1 MSAAADGNLA
11 DLLPQQPPFR
21 FVDTVDE
28 CEPGRSVLAR
38 YRLTGREAFLTGHFP
53 GNPVMPGVLQLEAL
67 AQTGAVAALADERF
81 AHLLALFGGV
91 DKVRFRRLVVPGD
104 ELVLRITID
113 RLSPRGGWADGTATV
128 DGALSCEARLLL
140 AFAPVPAPGG

>member
-1 MSAAADGNLA
+1 VSAAADGNLA

-81 AHLLALFGGV
+81 AHLLA
-91 DKVRFRRLVVPGD
+91 PGD
-104 ELVLRITID
+104 ELILRITID

>member
-1 MSAAADGNLA
+1 MTGPVDPVADLA
-11 DLLPQQPPFR
+11 DLLPQRPPFR
-21 FVDTVDE
+21 FVDTVEE
-28 CEPGRSVLAR
+28 CQPGRFVLAR
-38 YRLTGREAFLTGHFP
+38 YRLTGDEAFLGGHFP

-104 ELVLRITID
+104 ELVLRVTID
-113 RLSPRGGWADGTATV
+113 RLSHRGGWADGTAMV
-128 DGALSCEARLLL
+128 NGATSCEARLLL
-140 AFAPVPAPGG
+140 AFSRTV